1 MSDRR
6 VFRIGQIVPSSNTT
20 METEV
25 PAMLQRAAMPPSVG
39 FSFHSSR
46 APMKTVARDE
56 LSAMNGHMVRCARE
70 LTDARMDVI
79 ASACLVAIM
88 CQGPGYHR
96 ETERSL
102 SEVCRED
109 APETAIVTSAGA
121 LIEALKALGANKI
134 AVITPYMKSL
144 TELVTGYIEN
154 EGIEVLDAIS
164 LEIPNNLEVGA
175 RDPLALVETVKQL
188 STANT
193 DAVVLSACVQMP
205 SLAALDTVQR
215 TLDVPVLSTAAATVF
230 EILRAL
236 KLPTEVPAAGDLLC
250 GRYG

>member
-25 PAMLQRAAMPPSVG
+25 PAMLQRAVMPPSVG

-96 ETERSL
+96 EIERSL

-250 GRYG
+250 GRHG

>member
-1 MSDRR
+1 
-6 VFRIGQIVPSSNTT
+6 
-20 METEV
+20 
-25 PAMLQRAAMPPSVG
+25 MLQRAAMPPSVG

-96 ETERSL
+96 EIERSL

-230 EILRAL
+230 EILRVL